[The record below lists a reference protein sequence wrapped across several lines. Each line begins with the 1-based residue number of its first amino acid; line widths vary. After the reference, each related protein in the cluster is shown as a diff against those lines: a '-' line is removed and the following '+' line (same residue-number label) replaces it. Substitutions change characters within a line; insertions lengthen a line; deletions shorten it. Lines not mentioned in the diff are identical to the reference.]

1 MKACIPALN
10 LSVLHLVSFSRTHV
24 RNYFNI
30 LIPAILLS
38 VSAVSFA
45 GNPLKKG
52 ILKPI
57 SNNNYAC
64 LKTRASP
71 LTGIEYLRTNLYLLN
86 ADSTLLL
93 TDGVLTEFGSSY
105 HDSVYLEDAYKF
117 TNITEN
123 LGLNRYGA
131 ILCIERR
138 PLIVSADTLFFR
150 LWKTT
155 RRSYQFEFVTSNLN
169 HPGMEAFLEDAYTG
183 TKTLLPLN
191 GTSKMNF
198 LINANAASAN
208 VNRFRIV
215 FKTAK
220 PPVAFASFTGYQA
233 GNIVKIKW
241 QVENE
246 INISKY
252 EIERSANGID
262 FNTVNTITAQGLHNN
277 STNYFWN
284 DGTFLTGINFYR
296 IKCIDNNGAIKLS
309 STINITIARQI
320 CRFAVYPNPVEN
332 NLINLQFSN
341 QQQGVYKVKLVSSSG
356 QVMYKDSFK
365 ASGANFSHTLLPA
378 AKLRAGIYQ
387 LEITMPGN
395 NVHVQQVMVR

>member
-1 MKACIPALN
+1 
-10 LSVLHLVSFSRTHV
+10 
-24 RNYFNI
+24 
-30 LIPAILLS
+30 
-38 VSAVSFA
+38 
-45 GNPLKKG
+45 
-52 ILKPI
+52 
-57 SNNNYAC
+57 
-64 LKTRASP
+64 
-71 LTGIEYLRTNLYLLN
+71 
-86 ADSTLLL
+86 
-93 TDGVLTEFGSSY
+93 
-105 HDSVYLEDAYKF
+105 
-117 TNITEN
+117 
-123 LGLNRYGA
+123 
-131 ILCIERR
+131 
-138 PLIVSADTLFFR
+138 
-150 LWKTT
+150 
-155 RRSYQFEFVTSNLN
+155 
-169 HPGMEAFLEDAYTG
+169 MEAFLEDAYTG

-284 DGTFLTGINFYR
+284 DGAFLTGSNFYR
-296 IKCIDNNGAIKLS
+296 IKCIDNNGTIKLS
-309 STINITIARQI
+309 STINITIASQI

-332 NLINLQFSN
+332 NLISLQFSN
-341 QQQGVYKVKLVSSSG
+341 QQQGVYNVKLVSSSG
-356 QVMYKDSFK
+356 QVMYKESFK

-387 LEITMPGN
+387 LEIIMPGN